1 MADHIPFIGSGDS
14 LKLAVRFYGDSNFL
28 RVPLN
33 RIAAVATSL
42 PNTIKLWLDPCV
54 DGLHDLEARRP
65 RDERPNPW
73 FEFMQQFAGF
83 NAMGGKA
90 FWTKPDPNEVD
101 KFVTS
106 LLDFCVRYKPAW
118 LTVPQLPVAD
128 DSSRN
133 KINLALARA
142 TGRWKSKRN
151 FPGRLILPLVFTPP
165 KTTKR
170 QD

>member
-65 RDERPNPW
+65 RDERPTRGLNSC
-73 FEFMQQFAGF
+73 
-83 NAMGGKA
+83 N
-90 FWTKPDPNEVD
+90 
-101 KFVTS
+101 S
-106 LLDFCVRYKPAW
+106 LLG
-118 LTVPQLPVAD
+118 LTQWAEKRFGLNLT
-128 DSSRN
+128 RM
-133 KINLALARA
+133 KLINL
-142 TGRWKSKRN
+142 
-151 FPGRLILPLVFTPP
+151 
-165 KTTKR
+165 
-170 QD
+170 